1 MWCEV
6 CVGVYGLQFGTLF
19 ASSCQ
24 LGVTL
29 NMWDVYLQQQDQ
41 FLVFFLA
48 LVILV
53 NAKYAVLTM
62 SMSLW
67 REEGILPK
75 LLLGARKTFD
85 LCVDMSKPLTTSVEY
100 SNSRV

>member
-1 MWCEV
+1 MKFV
-6 CVGVYGLQFGTLF
+6 CVDLCDLQFATLF

-53 NAKYAVLTM
+53 NAKYAMLSV
-62 SMSLW
+62 
-67 REEGILPK
+67 RECDVGLPVT
-75 LLLGARKTFD
+75 GCDSFIRSFI
-85 LCVDMSKPLTTSVEY
+85 S
-100 SNSRV
+100 

>member
-1 MWCEV
+1 MKLICFDL
-6 CVGVYGLQFGTLF
+6 CCLQFATLF

-53 NAKYAVLTM
+53 NAKYAMLNVLRCDAGCRPGTA
-62 SMSLW
+62 
-67 REEGILPK
+67 G
-75 LLLGARKTFD
+75 FD
-85 LCVDMSKPLTTSVEY
+85 LT
-100 SNSRV
+100 